1 MKAEVEVTALSLL
14 PSQVHADARQGWS
27 SQLHDVAPL
36 CDFLGAMFTK
46 VREVTIS
53 IFGSLVSAETE
64 CRSQAKCEVCR
75 SIHRFHEMTWDL
87 LRSHSFFLHSYI
99 LFQSRESGQT
109 LALTFCRGEW
119 FKDVRSIHD
128 QLQQPHRTDKIA
140 LVVLQGR
147 SVVENKWM
155 FFSAVSFNAK
165 IGCLG
170 TFSPIPPKIAM

>member
-1 MKAEVEVTALSLL
+1 MQHTCMVQWHVDGR
-14 PSQVHADARQGWS
+14 P
-27 SQLHDVAPL
+27 
-36 CDFLGAMFTK
+36 
-46 VREVTIS
+46 
-53 IFGSLVSAETE
+53 LVSAETE
-64 CRSQAKCEVCR
+64 CRSQPTFEA
-75 SIHRFHEMTWDL
+75 WDL

-147 SVVENKWM
+147 SVVENKWIV
-155 FFSAVSFNAK
+155 FQLCLSTPKSVAWEHFRQYLPRLRCECCNRRYRHTIRILNPVKIDVEAEAVSGRA
-165 IGCLG
+165 GRRVLQSG
-170 TFSPIPPKIAM
+170 E